1 MRIECK
7 EAMKIYY
14 DNQVVRHIV
23 SNLIFHERTK
33 HIEIDYYFV
42 REKMQ
47 SEEIETPF
55 IRSHEQLTDIF
66 TKALDKASH
75 QNILNKLGSIN
86 LYEPN
91 LRGVEKSN

>member
-1 MRIECK
+1 
-7 EAMKIYY
+7 MKIYY

-23 SNLIFHERTK
+23 LNLIFHERTK
-33 HIEIDYYFV
+33 HIEVDCHFV

-55 IRSHEQLTDIF
+55 VRSHEQLTNIF

-91 LRGVEKSN
+91 LRGVE